1 MESVPVSVVD
11 SQYMAIHVQISG
23 ERMRPDFSFDT
34 AKCSPD
40 FDSRPPMGLADYRM
54 SLGLDPFDGAVGGD
68 MHPMTKVWLVGTPG
82 VMAIA
87 YVKAPVVSGWGDEM
101 PD

>member
-1 MESVPVSVVD
+1 MESVPVRVVGC
-11 SQYMAIHVQISG
+11 QPMAIHVQVSG

-34 AKCSPD
+34 ATCTPD
-40 FDSRPPMGLADYRM
+40 LESRPAQSLADYRV
-54 SLGLDPFDGAVGGD
+54 SLGLDPFDESVGGD

-82 VMAIA
+82 VMVVAF
-87 YVKAPVVSGWGDEM
+87 VRAPCVSGWGDEM